1 MPILNTL
8 PHNVRLPQHVV
19 SAVSHRLLWVASIT
33 KNTSSAATH
42 TINAH
47 FVQSTSICLWQSA
60 KSCIFAGPK
69 YIMTSKVSKNRGI
82 EQLPWNSN
90 VEVLI
95 FQLRYCLMPFYMLH
109 ICITLTP
116 KFYGRKWHCHKGGSN
131 NSEIGIWRYQ
141 KCFFWKFER
150 EHSGLCDRTNFQ
162 KDTSESVQITF
173 QNSRNQ
179 KTEFLEPPLNNKY
192 LTLRLGSELLEMTN
206 CCEAP

>member
-1 MPILNTL
+1 MPILNTP
-8 PHNVRLPQHVV
+8 PHNARLPRHVV

-60 KSCIFAGPK
+60 KSSIFAASK

-95 FQLRYCLMPFYMLH
+95 FQLRYCLMPFYMLSV
-109 ICITLTP
+109 CITLIP
-116 KFYGRKWHCHKGGSN
+116 KFYGRKRHCPKGGSN
-131 NSEIGIWRYQ
+131 NSEIGI
-141 KCFFWKFER
+141 CALSEVFFLKVWE
-150 EHSGLCDRTNFQ
+150 G
-162 KDTSESVQITF
+162 
-173 QNSRNQ
+173 
-179 KTEFLEPPLNNKY
+179 
-192 LTLRLGSELLEMTN
+192 
-206 CCEAP
+206 A